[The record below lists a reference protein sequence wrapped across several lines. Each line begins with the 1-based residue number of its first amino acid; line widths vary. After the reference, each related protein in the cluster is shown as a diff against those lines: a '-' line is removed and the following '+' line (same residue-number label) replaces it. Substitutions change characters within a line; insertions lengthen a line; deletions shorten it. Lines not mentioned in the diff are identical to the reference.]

1 MMSWSNRGRMPHE
14 RDGGRTTHCPDAGR
28 LRYTDGVS
36 HRDCVMSKP
45 ETSNPIAPAGADEPQ
60 THHSIGSR
68 IRNYFL
74 TGLIVAGPVAITIWL
89 IWSFVNWVD
98 DLVRPLFPVAY
109 RPETYLPI
117 KIPGFGLV
125 LVFVGLTLLGFFA
138 ANLVGRTLVDF
149 GEGILGRMPIVRPL
163 YKGLKQVFET
173 LFSKSGTT
181 FRTVGLVE
189 FPAPGMWSL
198 VFLSSAPGTD
208 ITDRLPS
215 QEEHVSVFLPCTPNP
230 TTGFFFYVPRRDVI
244 DLDITVETAMTL
256 LMSAGM
262 AQASDDAQKKLTALA
277 DVARARA
284 TQRHSVEP
292 AK

>member
-1 MMSWSNRGRMPHE
+1 MSSPEISSPSVTTGTDEAHPHHSV
-14 RDGGRTTHCPDAGR
+14 GGR
-28 LRYTDGVS
+28 L
-36 HRDCVMSKP
+36 
-45 ETSNPIAPAGADEPQ
+45 
-60 THHSIGSR
+60 
-68 IRNYFL
+68 RNYFL

-125 LVFVGLTLLGFFA
+125 LVFIGLTLLGFFA
-138 ANLVGRTLVDF
+138 ANLVGRKLVEF
-149 GEGILGRMPIVRPL
+149 GENILGRMPIVRPL

-198 VFLSSAPGTD
+198 VFLSSAPGLD
-208 ITDRLPS
+208 ITARLPS

-230 TTGFFFYVPRRDVI
+230 TTGFFFYVARTEI
-244 DLDITVETAMTL
+244 IELDMPVEEAAKL
-256 LMSAGM
+256 IMSAGM
-262 AQASDDAQKKLTALA
+262 IQPSGDAQKRLSSLGEA
-277 DVARARA
+277 ARAVRA
-284 TQRHSVEP
+284 SRAAAEAE